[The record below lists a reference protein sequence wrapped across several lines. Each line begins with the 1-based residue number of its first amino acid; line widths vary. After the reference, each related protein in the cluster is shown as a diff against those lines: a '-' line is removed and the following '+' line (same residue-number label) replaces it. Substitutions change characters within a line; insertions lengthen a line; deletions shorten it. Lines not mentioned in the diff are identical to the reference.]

1 MRVVMDTN
9 VLISSLGWDGPEHE
23 LLMMVFSGRL
33 NASISPDILQ
43 EFAVVAGREKFGST
57 RFDIDEFMT
66 LLMGSCDVV
75 VPDDVIDVIK
85 VDPMDNMVLECAVKA
100 RSDVIVTGDRHLLTL
115 EEYDGIRIIRVSTF
129 LKELHD
135 KL

>member
-33 NASISPDILQ
+33 KASISPDILQ
-43 EFAVVAGREKFGST
+43 EFAEVAGRQKFGFT
-57 RFDIDEFMT
+57 RFEIEEFMT

-75 VPDDVIDVIK
+75 VPDEAIEVIK
-85 VDPMDNMVLECAVKA
+85 VDPMDNMVLECALKA
-100 RSDVIVTGDRHLLTL
+100 GSDVIVTGDSHLLTL
-115 EEYDGIRIIRVSTF
+115 KEFRGIRIMRASTF
-129 LKELHD
+129 LKEVQDEL
-135 KL
+135 